1 MKGTSIFIYI
11 FVMWILIIAGGGLLV
26 SLIAP
31 ISIEG
36 FGSMNQVIIS
46 ILKAVIAIFLVIV
59 WIFVMSKIKN
69 WIFQKHIN
77 S

>member
-1 MKGTSIFIYI
+1 MKGTSIFIYV

-31 ISIEG
+31 ISIDG

-46 ILKAVIAIFLVIV
+46 ILKAVIAILLVVV

-69 WIFQKHIN
+69 WIFQKHISN
-77 S
+77 